1 MHTVC
6 FQGVRW
12 ISMVT
17 GRVLVVLA
25 KEYDTHYSMPGAR
38 DLGLPVNRVLWSIPS
53 N

>member
-12 ISMVT
+12 ISMDT
-17 GRVLVVLA
+17 GRVLVVLVRVR
-25 KEYDTHYSMPGAR
+25 YSHDSMPGVR
-38 DLGLPVNRVLWSIPS
+38 DLGLPVNRVFWSTPS